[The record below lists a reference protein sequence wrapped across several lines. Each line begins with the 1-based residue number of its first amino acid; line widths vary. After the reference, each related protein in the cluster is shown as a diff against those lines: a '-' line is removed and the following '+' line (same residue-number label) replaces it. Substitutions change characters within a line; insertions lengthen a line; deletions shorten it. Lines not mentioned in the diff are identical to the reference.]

1 MPVSRNHK
9 IPFLLLLILASL
21 LLLPA
26 VATADTVY
34 SLDPV
39 SDSDYNFIVGDTG
52 SINMRIVD
60 DDGEPFSGNIIRVTL
75 TDPDGNETSY
85 SPAGSSNLTISGVLF
100 DIPGTYYL
108 RVKIRYEFEYETDT
122 DPVTIVTDTAAETLK
137 QAIYVEDMD
146 ISPSG
151 TMVVNDSSPTHFIT
165 AAVTDS
171 EGNVLP
177 RKEITVDGTEVGVMN
192 TLKLTTNTDGEIKFS
207 MAQLTPLL
215 TGTIYYL
222 HGGCV
227 IGSQSVQAAYTAGER
242 LGGSVSGNTDLSVKV
257 SRQGWENADN
267 VILTRNDVLAD
278 ALTAVPLSKKLD
290 APILMTA
297 PAGLDNAVLQEI
309 VRLGAHNIYLTGGT
323 AAISAELEQ
332 SLQDK
337 GYVVSRLAGKDRYET
352 AAAIAVFVGSKG
364 TVYLAAGYGEP
375 DALAAA
381 AFAAE
386 EGNPILLTERTD
398 LPAAALASLQT
409 LAPDNIIILGGTGV
423 IAPEIESLLKTQY
436 AVERWGGGDRYGTEK
451 VIFQNLFKG
460 QAPLY
465 FASALV
471 KPEDLSS
478 GIPFG
483 DALVSAALAAKTGG
497 FVIIVPPDNLPAS
510 ISTFLLFNKGYIS
523 TAIVIGNKT
532 AISAN
537 LEKDLQDLLAH

>member
-1 MPVSRNHK
+1 MPMSRNQK
-9 IPFLLLLILASL
+9 IPVLLLIILASL
-21 LLLPA
+21 LLIPA
-26 VATADTVY
+26 VATANTVY
-34 SLDPV
+34 SLEPV
-39 SDSDYNFIVGDTG
+39 SDSDYHFIVGDTG
-52 SINMRIVD
+52 TINMRILD
-60 DDGEPFSGNIIRVTL
+60 DNGQPFSGTIVWVTL

-85 SPAGSSNLTISGVLF
+85 SPTGQSNLTISNILF

-108 RVKIRYEFEYETDT
+108 RVKIKYELEYETDT
-122 DPVTIVTDTAAETLK
+122 DPVTTVTETAAEKLK
-137 QAIYVEDMD
+137 HAIYVEDVD

-151 TMVVNDSSPTHFIT
+151 TMVVNDSSPTHIIT
-165 AAVTDS
+165 ATVTNSD
-171 EGNVLP
+171 GDVLP

-192 TLKLTTNTDGEIKFS
+192 NLKLTTNTDGEIKFS

-215 TGTIYYL
+215 TGNIYYL

-227 IGSQSVQAAYTAGER
+227 IGSQPVQAAYTAGER
-242 LGGSVSGNTDLSVKV
+242 LGGSVAGNTDLSVKV
-257 SRQGWENADN
+257 SLQGWETADN
-267 VILTRNDVLAD
+267 VILTRNDILAD

-297 PAGLDNAVLQEI
+297 PAGLDDSVLQEI

-332 SLQDK
+332 SLRDK
-337 GYVVSRLAGKDRYET
+337 GYVVSRLSGNDRYET
-352 AAAIAVFVGSKG
+352 AARIADFVGSNG

-386 EGNPILLTERTD
+386 EGNPILLTERTG
-398 LPAAALASLQT
+398 LPATTLAALQT
-409 LAPDNIIILGGTGV
+409 LAPDNVNILGGTGV

-436 AVERWGGGDRYGTEK
+436 AVERWGGGDRYGTER

-471 KPEDLSS
+471 KPEDLSN
-478 GIPFG
+478 GIPYG

-497 FVIIVPPDNLPAS
+497 FVVIVPPDNLPAS

-523 TAIVIGNKT
+523 TAMVIGNKT

-537 LEKDLQDLLAH
+537 LEKDLQVLLAH